1 MLIQLNIFLSLII
14 SFTIVFFVIPKII
27 KVSKIKNLFD
37 VPNHR
42 SAAKQIVPTL
52 GGISIFAGFII
63 SLILASNSLNIDELK
78 YMFAALVAMFFI
90 GLKDDI
96 IGLSA
101 RTKLF
106 VQIIF
111 AIYLVILGNYR
122 ITNLHGILGIQDI
135 NFITGTIISIVAI
148 VGIINA
154 VNLIDGIDGL
164 ASGIGILISIVF
176 GFWFLNAGDFMYA
189 ITCFSLTGSL
199 VAFFMYNV
207 FGTSNKIFMGDT
219 GSLILGTIIALLTIH
234 FNEFNP
240 VNENIEHGLPAI
252 SLGIIIIPVIDTIR
266 IFAIRISQGKSPFS
280 PDMNHIHHLVLK
292 LTGSHLKATLI
303 IITVNA
309 LFILLSFSLIDIIG
323 NSALFMLLLASG
335 FTLAGILTWVVKVQK
350 NYSPIKLENRSIYGL
365 SLFQKKPKEINYLK
379 ASPQDMNN
387 ADLHGE
393 NGINPRVSVLSKRS
407 VKHSELNQL
416 TS

>member
-1 MLIQLNIFLSLII
+1 MPIQFNIFLSLAI

-27 KVSKIKNLFD
+27 KVSIIKNLFD

-63 SLILASNSLNIDELK
+63 SLILASNSLNIDDLK
-78 YMFAALVAMFFI
+78 YMFVAVIVMFFI

-101 RTKLF
+101 KKKF
-106 VQIIF
+106 IIQIVT

-122 ITNLHGILGIQDI
+122 ITNLHGILGIQEI
-135 NFITGTIISIVAI
+135 NFISGTILSVIAI

-164 ASGIGILISIVF
+164 ASGIGILISTVF
-176 GFWFLNAGDFMYA
+176 GFWFLYAGDYIYA
-189 ITCFSLTGSL
+189 ITCASLAGSL
-199 VAFFMYNV
+199 VAFFLYNT
-207 FGTSNKIFMGDT
+207 FGTTNKIFMGDT
-219 GSLILGTIIALLTIH
+219 GSLILGTIIALLAIH
-234 FNEFNP
+234 FNELNP

-252 SLGIIIIPVIDTIR
+252 SLAIIIIPVIDTIR
-266 IFAIRISQGKSPFS
+266 IFAIRLSMGKSPFS
-280 PDMNHIHHLVLK
+280 PDMNHIHHLLLR
-292 LTGSHLKATLI
+292 LTGSHLKTCMI

-309 LFILLSFSLIDIIG
+309 IFILSAFNLIDTIG
-323 NSALFMLLLASG
+323 NSALFILLLASG
-335 FTLAGILTWVVKVQK
+335 FILTGILSWVVKAQK
-350 NYSPIKLENRSIYGL
+350 RYSPTKIENSSIYGL
-365 SLFQKKPKEINYLK
+365 SLFQKKPKKVNYLE
-379 ASPQDMNN
+379 ASPKGMNKTN
-387 ADLHGE
+387 LNDD
-393 NGINPRVSVLSKRS
+393 NGTNQKVIVLSKRS